1 MTQIR
6 PRLDDDLAAEVQA
19 YVDRLGI
26 SFNAAV
32 KVLLHRSLGTIKG
45 DGNHENDT

>member
-6 PRLDDDLAAEVQA
+6 PRLDDAPELVARVQA
-19 YVDRLGI
+19 YANSLGI

-32 KVLLHRSLGTIKG
+32 KVLLDRALKDAGST
-45 DGNHENDT
+45 T